1 VEAHRLGVVH
11 RDLKPQNIMIDDAG
25 DVKIMDFGIARS
37 VEAPGVTQTGVMI
50 GTPDYI
56 SPEQAEGEEADH
68 RADIYA
74 FGVILYGMMTGRVP
88 FKGDTALS
96 VALKHKSKM
105 PSEPKELN
113 PDVSK
118 DLNKLILI
126 CMEKERERRYQTAA
140 DLLTD
145 IQNIQEGI
153 PLGERKLPKKKRE
166 IKWKSILLYGGV
178 PLLSVLI
185 IVGGIYLYVNR
196 AATIDSM
203 AVLPFEN
210 LTGNSE
216 QEYFGDWITDEL
228 TGKLSRV
235 GTLRIISYRTMR
247 RYKGSDKSLQ
257 EIAQELNIDVFV
269 TGTVQQVGANV
280 SIRVQLIDVLPEEQS
295 LWEETYDRVMTDVLL
310 MNSEIARTIAQEVRA
325 EMTPEAETRV
335 ASSRQV
341 NPKAYEAYVKG
352 KFYMNQGTPE
362 AYQKGLALH
371 HQAVEIDPSD
381 PLAYAYLAEAY
392 ITVAHSVMA
401 TPDALPRAKAA
412 AQRALRL
419 DDTLA
424 EALWAYGFIAGYYD
438 WEWEASEQAFQR
450 ALEINPNLAMAHYH
464 LSWFQYLFGR
474 MEEAIESHKRAQEVD
489 PLTPLHTAWLGELYR
504 VAGRYEEAIAEAQRA
519 LEINPKFPISYRIL
533 GDTYLDMG
541 MIEEAVATHEKM
553 VEIVP
558 GWSFHLGMT
567 YAEVGREDEARE
579 ILAEWEKKEVT
590 PIVANALAK
599 LNTALGNVDEAF
611 RWLNYEPAHAWT
623 PWVRVGP
630 VYNPLHGDPR
640 FDELLRKFNLPPL
653 DDNN

>member
-1 VEAHRLGVVH
+1 
-11 RDLKPQNIMIDDAG
+11 M
-25 DVKIMDFGIARS
+25 
-37 VEAPGVTQTGVMI
+37 VTG
-50 GTPDYI
+50 
-56 SPEQAEGEEADH
+56 S
-68 RADIYA
+68 
-74 FGVILYGMMTGRVP
+74 VP

-96 VALKHKSKM
+96 VALKHKSKLAT
-105 PSEPKELN
+105 EPKQLN
-113 PDVSK
+113 PDVSSE
-118 DLNKLILI
+118 LNKLILI

-166 IKWKSILLYGGV
+166 IKWKSILMYGGV
-178 PLLSVLI
+178 PLLLVLI
-185 IVGGIYLYVNR
+185 IMGGIYLYINR
-196 AATIDSM
+196 AATIDSI

-235 GTLRIISYRTMR
+235 GTLRIISYRTVR

-257 EIAQELNIDVFV
+257 EIAQELNVDAFV
-269 TGTVQQVGANV
+269 TGTVQQAGTNV
-280 SIRVQLIDVLPEEQS
+280 SIRVQLIDVFPEEQS

-325 EMTPEAETRV
+325 KMTPEAETRV
-335 ASSRQV
+335 AKSRQV
-341 NPKAYEAYVKG
+341 NPEAYEAYVKG

-392 ITVAHSVMA
+392 ITVAHSAVA

-464 LSWFQYLFGR
+464 LSWFHYLFGR
-474 MEEAIESHKRAQEVD
+474 MDEAIEEHKLAQEVD

-504 VAGRYEEAIAEAQRA
+504 VAGRYEEAIAESQRA
-519 LEINPKFPISYRIL
+519 LEINPNYPIAFRVL

-541 MIEEAVATHEKM
+541 RIEEAIATHQRMLE
-553 VEIVP
+553 VAP
-558 GWSFHLGMT
+558 QWSFHLGVT
-567 YAEVGREDEARE
+567 YALAGREDEARE
-579 ILAEWEKKEVT
+579 ILAEWEKKEPS

-630 VYNPLHGDPR
+630 IFKPLRDDPR

-653 DDNN
+653 DDN